1 MDLLN
6 KTQIA
11 DSTPAFTTAM
21 EEGVAVLLLFFKTFR
36 LPSES
41 TETSNQ

>member
-11 DSTPAFTTAM
+11 DSTPAVTNAM
-21 EEGVAVLLLFFKTFR
+21 EEGVAVLLFFKTFR
-36 LPSES
+36 PPSES
-41 TETSNQ
+41 TESSSQ